1 MKKNNI
7 GFKWL
12 KTFFVSVFAVSL
24 FGVSL
29 PSGSETVKAYSETAT
44 TVTYSFDSEEELN
57 DFVSVCVSE
66 ESGTTGEINAV
77 NSNWVFNAER
87 SAVKSKRTGTG
98 TGSTGNVVSLYLTE
112 YLFTCFR
119 AEVVMDFDG
128 DSSWGWG
135 GLQFGKTQ
143 IDTGWRTDGCF
154 AFAQREGYASLW
166 GSNGFGNTA
175 IDAKSISGAFDKNSP
190 FLLRAEAFD
199 GKCKVQ
205 VTTVDGSH
213 VYSEIEYAFQTDD
226 WNSEGF
232 IGLQSVDNSHNFYS
246 LSVTALDEKGNPTN
260 LKHSGEVNA
269 VEFENE
275 STAVEV
281 GVPLTLKLKNGVEND
296 NPLLV
301 WDTNNK
307 DVAIVKNGCVT
318 GIKEGRASV
327 YAYSLKDFNVSGE
340 ISLTFEKGE
349 KTYVFDDEQ
358 SLDGFKAT
366 KVINSNDQTAGVE
379 NIAKHWEITADKTL
393 KKINLPINNAASDEN
408 FNCLYIA
415 GRKYKDFEATIV
427 YRNTSADAYGWIG
440 VTSGAT
446 EFNKRFIE
454 KGLGLFVQKEGIP
467 TIWGDKYGL
476 QEGKSGIYGVN
487 SWHAL
492 KIKAYGETTEMYID
506 DMSVPAFTRTYEGG
520 LSSGYVG
527 IVTTG
532 MAQYEVASFAVY
544 PLTQSGEYTDFSG
557 ISSVSIKEKNA
568 SAVVGDKRKIELN
581 VIGECEEMPEFKLV
595 SSDNNIAFIRE
606 GVVYFISKGEVA
618 LTVYCEDDK
627 RLTDSFTVSVRSDG
641 NDEKQ
646 YHYDSGSSSDSSP
659 DESTESGCG
668 GALAVGLNG
677 AVLFAVI
684 SGIVIYQRKRKI

>member
-1 MKKNNI
+1 MKKDNI
-7 GFKWL
+7 ALIWL

-24 FGVSL
+24 FAVSL
-29 PSGSETVKAYSETAT
+29 PFGNAAVKAYSETAT

-66 ESGTTGEINAV
+66 ESGTAGEINEV
-77 NSNWVFNAER
+77 NSNWVYNAER

-119 AEVVMDFDG
+119 AEIVMDFDG

-166 GSNGFGNTA
+166 GSNGFGGTA

-190 FLLRAEAFD
+190 FLLRAEVFG
-199 GKCKVQ
+199 GKCRVQ
-205 VTTVDGSH
+205 VTTVDGGH
-213 VYSEIEYAFQTDD
+213 VYSEIEYAFKTDD
-226 WNSEGF
+226 WNAEGF

-269 VEFENE
+269 IEFENE
-275 STAVEV
+275 STVVEV
-281 GVPLTLKLKNGVEND
+281 GVPQTLKLKNGVGNG

-318 GIKEGRASV
+318 GIKEGNASV
-327 YAYSLKDFNVSGE
+327 YAYSLKDFYVSGE
-340 ISLTFEKGE
+340 ITLTFKKGE
-349 KTYVFDDEQ
+349 KTYVFDDAL

-366 KVINSNDQTAGVE
+366 KVINPNDQTAGAE
-379 NIAKHWEITADKTL
+379 KIDRHWEITKDKTL

-415 GRKYKDFEATIV
+415 GRKFKDFEATIV

-467 TIWGDKYGL
+467 TIWGDKHGL
-476 QEGKSGIYGVN
+476 QEGKSGIYGIN
-487 SWHAL
+487 SWHAM
-492 KIKAYGETTEMYID
+492 KIKVYGETAEMYID
-506 DMSVPAFTRTYEGG
+506 DMSAPAFTRNYDGG
-520 LSSGYVG
+520 FSSGYVG

-532 MAQYEVASFAVY
+532 MAQYEIASFAVY
-544 PLTQSGEYTDFSG
+544 PLTQSGEYTDFSA
-557 ISSVSIKEKNA
+557 ITAVSIKEKNA
-568 SAVVGDKRKIELN
+568 GAVVGDKRKLELN
-581 VIGECEEMPEFKLV
+581 VVGECEVMPEFKLV
-595 SSDNNIAFIRE
+595 SSDNNVAFIRE
-606 GVVYFISKGEVA
+606 DVIYFISEGEVT

-641 NDEKQ
+641 NDEKR
-646 YHYDSGSSSDSSP
+646 YHYDSGNASDNSSETS
-659 DESTESGCG
+659 ENGCG
-668 GALAVGLNG
+668 GSLAAGLNG
-677 AVLFAVI
+677 AALLAVI
-684 SGIVIYQRKRKI
+684 SGIVIYQRKRKV